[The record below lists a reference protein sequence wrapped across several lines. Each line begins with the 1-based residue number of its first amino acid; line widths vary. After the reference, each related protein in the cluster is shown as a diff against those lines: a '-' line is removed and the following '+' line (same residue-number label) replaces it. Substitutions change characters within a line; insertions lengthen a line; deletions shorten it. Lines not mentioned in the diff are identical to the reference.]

1 MTSEFFPLSAPAK
14 VHHNTRE
21 AELTEEAIRRGE
33 AQFAAS
39 GALVVETGAH
49 TGRSAQDKYVVRA
62 ATTEKAVWWDNNK
75 PMAPEQ
81 FDLLLSDF
89 REHAKSRNLFVQ

>member
-33 AQFAAS
+33 ARKI
-39 GALVVETGAH
+39 LVSLVQQA
-49 TGRSAQDKYVVRA
+49 
-62 ATTEKAVWWDNNK
+62 
-75 PMAPEQ
+75 
-81 FDLLLSDF
+81 
-89 REHAKSRNLFVQ
+89 RNQKQARL